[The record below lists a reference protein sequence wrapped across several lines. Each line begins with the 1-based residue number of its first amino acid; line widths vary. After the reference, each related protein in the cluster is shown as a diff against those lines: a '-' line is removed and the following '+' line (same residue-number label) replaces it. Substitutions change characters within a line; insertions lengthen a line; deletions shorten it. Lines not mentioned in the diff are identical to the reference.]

1 MKTLRFLCVV
11 ILCSMA
17 FTAFAQKDLTN
28 KQRNFQTEILSF
40 LKTEGFAP
48 YIDEDNCVS
57 FKKEGK
63 LYWISV
69 YEDDPFFVSIGCSG
83 FRLTGENK
91 FELAPSILTCE
102 EVTRT
107 QKAVKLYCN
116 TQSVAVRAE
125 YFIDTI
131 SGFKA
136 TFYRYIAVLEAGKK
150 VFLEKYYDYEKQGK

>member
-1 MKTLRFLCVV
+1 MKTFRFLCVV

-17 FTAFAQKDLTN
+17 VTMFAQSNLTYTQQ
-28 KQRNFQTEILSF
+28 KFQTGILEF

-48 YIDEDNCVS
+48 YIDEDHCVS
-57 FKKEGK
+57 FKKEGR
-63 LYWISV
+63 LYWIAV
-69 YEDDPFFVSIGCSG
+69 YEDDPFYVSIGCSG
-83 FRLTGENK
+83 FKLTGENK

-116 TQSVAVRAE
+116 DQAVAVRAE